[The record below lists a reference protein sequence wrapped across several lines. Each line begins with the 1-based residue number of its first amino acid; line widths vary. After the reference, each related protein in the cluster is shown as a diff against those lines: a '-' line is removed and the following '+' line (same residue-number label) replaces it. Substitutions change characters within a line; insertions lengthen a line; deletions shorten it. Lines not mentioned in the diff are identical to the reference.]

1 MLRRGAREKITI
13 APKKARRSRAWLAN
27 LNGRG
32 LELRAGQL
40 VATGQTCS
48 HQKAVRAGDRLRAD
62 FGELGSLE
70 MTVAP

>member
-48 HQKAVRAGDRLRAD
+48 TGDRLRAD
-62 FGELGSLE
+62 FGGLGSLE
-70 MTVAP
+70 MTLAP